1 MWCVESTV
9 FPLAGEARWQ
19 PHLAMCSAFPRA
31 GVPSPGYSCSM
42 SPGQNTGI
50 PRLSGSCLVDPV
62 TPQELRTV
70 RLPSSRCGIWDTE
83 AAVSLLVA
91 LEEAAEAELRAA
103 ALGGAAELPGSRPAD
118 VREAMPQELPHD

>member
-1 MWCVESTV
+1 M
-9 FPLAGEARWQ
+9 
-19 PHLAMCSAFPRA
+19 
-31 GVPSPGYSCSM
+31 
-42 SPGQNTGI
+42 
-50 PRLSGSCLVDPV
+50 
-62 TPQELRTV
+62 

-103 ALGGAAELPGSRPAD
+103 ALGGAAELPGSLLAD

>member
-1 MWCVESTV
+1 
-9 FPLAGEARWQ
+9 
-19 PHLAMCSAFPRA
+19 
-31 GVPSPGYSCSM
+31 M
-42 SPGQNTGI
+42 SPGQNAGI

-83 AAVSLLVA
+83 AAVSLLVT

-103 ALGGAAELPGSRPAD
+103 ALGGAAGLPGSRLAD